1 MAISFNRIPRNLRL
15 RLFWAEMDPTK
26 AGTFVNSRRM
36 LVMGHKLAGGSMA
49 TLDLNRLGNT
59 DSAIRLGG
67 IGSMF
72 ARSHAALRINNG
84 FDDVW
89 GVAVPEP
96 AAGAAATGAIAI
108 THAAVSR
115 GVLSLYVA
123 GQKITAAVG
132 AGDSVQTQATALY
145 NAINANPESPV
156 AATAPTNGNIPLVCK
171 WKGETGN
178 KIDLRMNYRGL
189 MGGEETP
196 TGTTFTITPM
206 SGGAGVPDLSPV
218 YSLLG
223 DQEFETYINPWTDS
237 GSLDEID
244 YEMGDGDDGRWG
256 WRRQLYGH
264 VVSAR
269 DDTFAAL
276 STFGGTRN
284 GPHQSTW
291 GLKGSPTPVWERS
304 AAFAAQCH
312 RALMNDPARPL
323 GTLPLLGVL
332 APAPA
337 DRFTKAEQNA
347 LLYDGI
353 SVSDEMPDGSL
364 AIQQV
369 ITHYQ
374 TNAYGLDDNSMLK
387 WNTLATYAYV
397 IRSLRA
403 RISSRF
409 PRAKLANDGTRFGA
423 GQAVVTPALAKAEIF
438 AHYRELE
445 YIGLLEN
452 SDAAM
457 RNTICERDI
466 DNPDRLNVLYTPD
479 FVNQLDVFALVAQ
492 YRLQFA
498 PDLGQAAV
506 PLV

>member
-36 LVMGHKLAGGSMA
+36 LILGHKLAGGSMA
-49 TLDLNRLGNT
+49 TLDLNRIGNA
-59 DSAIRLGG
+59 DMGIRLGG

-72 ARSHAALRINNG
+72 SRAHSALRINNG

-96 AAGAAATGAIAI
+96 AAGQYAAGAVAI

-115 GVLSLYVA
+115 GTLSLYVA
-123 GQKITAAVG
+123 GQKVTAAVG
-132 AGDSVQTQATALY
+132 AGDSQQSQATALY
-145 NAINANPESPV
+145 NAINANSELPIT
-156 AATAPTNGNIPLVCK
+156 ATAPTNGSIPVTCK

-178 KIDLRMNYRGL
+178 NIDLRFNYRGL
-189 MGGEETP
+189 MGGEELP
-196 TGTTFTITPM
+196 TGTTVAITPM
-206 SGGAGVPDLSPV
+206 AGGTGVPDLSPV
-218 YSLLG
+218 YSLIG
-223 DQEFETYINPWTDS
+223 DQEFETYVNPWTDS
-237 GSLDEID
+237 AALDEID
-244 YEMGDGDDGRWG
+244 LEMGDGDDGRWG

-269 DDTFAAL
+269 DGSFASL

-284 GPHQSTW
+284 GPHQTTW
-291 GLKGSPTPVWERS
+291 GLNGSPTPPWER
-304 AAFAAQCH
+304 AAAWAAQAH

-323 GTLPLLGVL
+323 GTLPILGVL

-353 SVSDEMPDGSL
+353 SVSDELPDNSL

-403 RISSRF
+403 RITSRF
-409 PRAKLANDGTRFGA
+409 PRSKLANDGTRVGP
-423 GQAVVTPALAKAEIF
+423 GQAVVTPSLAKGEIF
-438 AHYRELE
+438 SHYRELE
-445 YIGLLEN
+445 YVGLLEN
-452 SDAAM
+452 ADAAM
-457 RNTICERDI
+457 RNTIVERDI

-479 FVNQLDVFALVAQ
+479 LVNQLDVFALVAQ

-498 PDLGQAAV
+498 PDLGQATV